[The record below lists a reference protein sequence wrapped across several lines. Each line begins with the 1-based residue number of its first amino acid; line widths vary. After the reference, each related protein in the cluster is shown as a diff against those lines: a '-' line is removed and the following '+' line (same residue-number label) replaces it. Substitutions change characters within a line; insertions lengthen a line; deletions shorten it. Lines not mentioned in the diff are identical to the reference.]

1 MKRKRHIFIDFSIIS
16 SIIMTVIIFIYT
28 LAQLVMIVLYTKNY
42 QEDYVRNRYEV
53 LSYVFSKINP
63 DENSIIGVVSDNEN
77 IRIYKEDLSRYYSND
92 YDEDVWEDIDLYFG
106 RDLKIETKN
115 KLMDNYT
122 VLSGPIYIN
131 REKYII
137 QLVLDDEFNDDF
149 IEGYYSIF
157 LIVFIFGISLS
168 ILGATRLSKKILK
181 KINKISDEIEEVKLI
196 GVSHRINTSDSN
208 DEFDKIS
215 KLFNSMM
222 DEIEDTFEEQ
232 KMFVSNVSHELR
244 TPLTALKGHLSLI
257 KRHGAD
263 DKNMV
268 DKSIGIC
275 INETDRLIKIVQEML
290 MLTRTERETVNLSE
304 VSDVHIMPLINEVIE
319 NYKVLKENVYFNT
332 KVNENGTLK
341 ITKEHFKQLLVIFI
355 DNSIKYNDKDICR
368 ITISLNESNG
378 KKEFVITDNGI
389 GIPKEDIP
397 YVLNKFYKVDKSRL
411 NNNSY
416 GIGLSIAKQI
426 VKNYKG
432 EIIISSEE
440 KVYTKIKIIF

>member
-1 MKRKRHIFIDFSIIS
+1 
-16 SIIMTVIIFIYT
+16 
-28 LAQLVMIVLYTKNY
+28 
-42 QEDYVRNRYEV
+42 
-53 LSYVFSKINP
+53 
-63 DENSIIGVVSDNEN
+63 
-77 IRIYKEDLSRYYSND
+77 
-92 YDEDVWEDIDLYFG
+92 
-106 RDLKIETKN
+106 
-115 KLMDNYT
+115 
-122 VLSGPIYIN
+122 
-131 REKYII
+131 
-137 QLVLDDEFNDDF
+137 
-149 IEGYYSIF
+149 
-157 LIVFIFGISLS
+157 
-168 ILGATRLSKKILK
+168 
-181 KINKISDEIEEVKLI
+181 
-196 GVSHRINTSDSN
+196 
-208 DEFDKIS
+208 
-215 KLFNSMM
+215 
-222 DEIEDTFEEQ
+222 
-232 KMFVSNVSHELR
+232 
-244 TPLTALKGHLSLI
+244 
-257 KRHGAD
+257 
-263 DKNMV
+263 
-268 DKSIGIC
+268 
-275 INETDRLIKIVQEML
+275 

>member
-1 MKRKRHIFIDFSIIS
+1 M
-16 SIIMTVIIFIYT
+16 
-28 LAQLVMIVLYTKNY
+28 
-42 QEDYVRNRYEV
+42 
-53 LSYVFSKINP
+53 
-63 DENSIIGVVSDNEN
+63 
-77 IRIYKEDLSRYYSND
+77 
-92 YDEDVWEDIDLYFG
+92 
-106 RDLKIETKN
+106 
-115 KLMDNYT
+115 
-122 VLSGPIYIN
+122 
-131 REKYII
+131 
-137 QLVLDDEFNDDF
+137 
-149 IEGYYSIF
+149 
-157 LIVFIFGISLS
+157 
-168 ILGATRLSKKILK
+168 RLSKKILK
-181 KINKISDEIEEVKLI
+181 RINKLSDEIEEVKVI
-196 GVSHRINTSDSN
+196 GVSHRINTSDSD

-257 KRHGAD
+257 KRHGAN
-263 DKNMV
+263 DKEMA

-290 MLTRTERETVNLSE
+290 ILTRTERETVNLSE
-304 VSDVHIMPLINEVIE
+304 VSHVYIMPLINEVIE
-319 NYKVLKENVYFNT
+319 NYKVLKENIHFNI
-332 KVNENGTLK
+332 KVNENGMLK
-341 ITKEHFKQLLVIFI
+341 ITKEHFKQLLLIFI

-368 ITISLNESNG
+368 ITISLNENNG
-378 KKEFVITDNGI
+378 KKEFIIIDNGI